1 LENAF
6 LGVATLFLFATFS
19 FLFVANVIL
28 VHDWERRFLR
38 ACLWVVFIQEQKQE
52 ILNTEMVE
60 RRRKN
65 SSLNKVM

>member
-19 FLFVANVIL
+19 FLSVANVIL

-38 ACLWVVFIQEQKQE
+38 ACLWVVFIQEQKKQE

-60 RRRKN
+60 SRIKKFF
-65 SSLNKVM
+65 LK